1 MNVRVLSLVALF
13 GALIS
18 AGCLSGAYRLANAND
33 SGSTE
38 IIAREIPWDGS
49 NVLIVGMPATVRYV
63 QGEPA
68 TVTARGP
75 HRSVSTL
82 EVAGGHVHDK
92 LLHTGAPLEIE
103 VRAPA
108 ISHFELNGRSTLRI
122 EAYDQD
128 KLSVT
133 TQGAAVV
140 EASGRAR
147 EATIRMQGRSDVN
160 LTRLSLETLQG
171 VVGGTGTLVAAPTHS
186 ARLEV
191 RNLASAVLLTQ
202 PPELETRLI
211 DEGRVIN
218 AASR

>member
-1 MNVRVLSLVALF
+1 VNIRILSLVASA
-13 GALIS
+13 GALVS

-38 IIAREIPWDGS
+38 VISREIPWDGS
-49 NVLIVGMPATVRYV
+49 NALIVGMPATVRYV

-92 LLHTGAPLEIE
+92 LLRTGTPLQIE

-147 EATIRMQGRSDVN
+147 EATVRMQGRSDVN
-160 LTRLSLETLQG
+160 LTQLTLEALNGQ
-171 VVGGTGTLVAAPTHS
+171 VGGTGTLVAAPTSS

-191 RNLASAVLLTQ
+191 RNLASVVLLTQ